1 MSKTKSRS
9 NKKRPK
15 KKFEPRKQPV
25 SVIAEMAED
34 LNPVFSRWLEIKQIV
49 DGMERDVTKNARG
62 TTSAGIRLRRTLRF
76 VRASLKEFIMYT
88 LNRDKD
94 THERRITYRR
104 SVRARE
110 KQERAKLVEQC
121 KLKKTIEFTD
131 DMDMVNTKNEESNA
145 SS

>member
-1 MSKTKSRS
+1 MSKAKSRS

-15 KKFEPRKQPV
+15 KKFEPYKQQIEV
-25 SVIAEMAED
+25 LDDIVEE

-76 VRASLKEFIMYT
+76 VRTSIREFIMYT
-88 LNRDKD
+88 LNRDTD
-94 THERRITYRR
+94 PHERRIIYRR
-104 SVRARE
+104 SIRARA
-110 KQERAKLVEQC
+110 KQECANLVEQC

-131 DMDMVNTKNEESNA
+131 DVASNKKNEEQNA